1 MTAHRYGTIKGLI
14 SILMIIWIGLS
25 IDSCTILDSGEN
37 RVISEIYNKQ
47 KNKKVI
53 LFIKGGNATVD
64 NSFQLM
70 ISKADYKLNN
80 KDVGNVF
87 VVDSNHNNALIDSV
101 CVTASWI
108 SNDSIMIGYDKRLR
122 TFRKDSVFDN
132 VKIIYKEK

>member
-1 MTAHRYGTIKGLI
+1 MTAHRYRIIKGFI

-87 VVDSNHNNALIDSV
+87 VVDSNHNNAVIDSV
-101 CVTASWI
+101 CGI
-108 SNDSIMIGYDKRLR
+108 
-122 TFRKDSVFDN
+122 
-132 VKIIYKEK
+132 